1 MRKTA
6 IAVVA
11 GIIIV
16 IGAVAFLPIN
26 PGGIPPIIQDQPKIE
41 DQFQSDIGISV
52 QDAPNLA
59 DSTVSSNQTGYDFYV
74 DEEGT
79 KHYIVN
85 LVDTPVLKDS

>member
-16 IGAVAFLPIN
+16 LGVVVFLPLK

-41 DQFQSDIGISV
+41 DQSQSNIGISV
-52 QDAPNLA
+52 KDAPNLA
-59 DSTVSSNQTGYDFYV
+59 DSAVSSNQAEYDFYV
-74 DEEGT
+74 DEEGI
-79 KHYIVN
+79 KHYIIN
-85 LVDTPVLKDS
+85 AVDTPDIEG

>member
-16 IGAVAFLPIN
+16 LGVVVFLPLK

-41 DQFQSDIGISV
+41 DQSQSNIGISV
-52 QDAPNLA
+52 KDAPNLA
-59 DSTVSSNQTGYDFYV
+59 DSAVSSNQTEYDFYV
-74 DEEGT
+74 DEEGI

-85 LVDTPVLKDS
+85 VVDTPDFGS

>member
-11 GIIIV
+11 GIVIV
-16 IGAVAFLPIN
+16 LGVVVFLPLK

-41 DQFQSDIGISV
+41 DQLQSDIGISV

-59 DSTVSSNQTGYDFYV
+59 DSAVSSNQTGYDFYV
-74 DEEGT
+74 DEEGA

-85 LVDTPVLKDS
+85 VVDTPDIES

>member
-11 GIIIV
+11 FIAIV
-16 IGAVAFLPIN
+16 IVAVAFLPLK

-41 DQFQSDIGISV
+41 DQLQSDIGISV

-59 DSTVSSNQTGYDFYV
+59 DSEVSSNQTGYDIHID
-74 DEEGT
+74 DEGV
-79 KHYIVN
+79 KNYIIN
-85 LVDTPVLKDS
+85 AVDTPDIEG

>member
-6 IAVVA
+6 IAVVV
-11 GIIIV
+11 GIVIV

-26 PGGIPPIIQDQPKIE
+26 PGGIPPIIQDQPKME
-41 DQFQSDIGISV
+41 DQSQSDIGISV

-59 DSTVSSNQTGYDFYV
+59 DSEVSSNQTGYDFYV
-74 DEEGT
+74 DEEGA

-85 LVDTPVLKDS
+85 LVDTPDIES

>member
-16 IGAVAFLPIN
+16 IGAVVFLPIK
-26 PGGIPPIIQDQPKIE
+26 PGEMPPIIQDQPKFE
-41 DQFQSDIGISV
+41 DQLQSNIGISV
-52 QDAPNLA
+52 KDAPNLA

-85 LVDTPVLKDS
+85 LVDTPDLKDS

>member
-16 IGAVAFLPIN
+16 IGAVVFLPIK
-26 PGGIPPIIQDQPKIE
+26 PGEMPPIIQDQIEFE
-41 DQFQSDIGISV
+41 DQAQSNIGTTV
-52 QDAPNLA
+52 GDAPKLA
-59 DSTVSSNQTGYDFYV
+59 DSAVSSNQTGYDFYV